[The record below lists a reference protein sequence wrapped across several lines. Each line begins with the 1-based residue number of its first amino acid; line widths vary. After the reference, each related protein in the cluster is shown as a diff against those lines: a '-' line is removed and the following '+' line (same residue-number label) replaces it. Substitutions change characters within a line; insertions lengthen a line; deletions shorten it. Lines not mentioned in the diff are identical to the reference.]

1 MRQGVRC
8 GRIAVVCR
16 DIGKYR
22 AAVRYEFRMAGI
34 PLYCDEPTTPEFSA
48 PATAVRA
55 LLALARGADLTENL
69 TTLAK
74 TGLCALTEEEV
85 CALENYAYTWSP
97 NAAAW
102 RAAFRNDPKGF
113 GDRELTEE
121 DARNL
126 SDAEKARALL
136 VNAADALRGKV
147 RNANAEAISRALYFC
162 LRELGAEEQQAAQVE
177 AIRAARG
184 IPAAE
189 EAAREW
195 NVVMELLDEMARLLG
210 EQTVTVAEYEDLF
223 GLLLRSSDLGHIPQ
237 TLDAVVL
244 ASAGKMR
251 LDEPDYVFVLGLAE
265 GEFPTAPG
273 ETGLLTHADRDAL
286 MAQEIDLPD
295 CFENRVVREQVCFY
309 KALTAPARGLWLS
322 WPKGQGQTLCAALE
336 PIVEALEPAPPE
348 LALPD
353 LAATPADGLDCL
365 GGGWPLTGTERASLT
380 EALRTPGGEEPEGLK
395 LLRRMADA
403 SPRQVSDLDALEERS
418 EERRV
423 GKECLR
429 LCRSRWSPYH

>member
-1 MRQGVRC
+1 M
-8 GRIAVVCR
+8 
-16 DIGKYR
+16 
-22 AAVRYEFRMAGI
+22 
-34 PLYCDEPTTPEFSA
+34 
-48 PATAVRA
+48 
-55 LLALARGADLTENL
+55 
-69 TTLAK
+69 
-74 TGLCALTEEEV
+74 
-85 CALENYAYTWSP
+85 
-97 NAAAW
+97 
-102 RAAFRNDPKGF
+102 
-113 GDRELTEE
+113 
-121 DARNL
+121 
-126 SDAEKARALL
+126 
-136 VNAADALRGKV
+136 NAADTLRGKV

-309 KALTAPARGLWLS
+309 KALTAPAKR
-322 WPKGQGQTLCAALE
+322 AVA
-336 PIVEALEPAPPE
+336 E
-348 LALPD
+348 LAQGAGADPLRGTGAD
-353 LAATPADGLDCL
+353 RGGAA
-365 GGGWPLTGTERASLT
+365 
-380 EALRTPGGEEPEGLK
+380 PGG
-395 LLRRMADA
+395 
-403 SPRQVSDLDALEERS
+403 SRS
-418 EERRV
+418 WS
-423 GKECLR
+423 
-429 LCRSRWSPYH
+429 SRTWRPPPPTGWTAWAAAGP

>member
-1 MRQGVRC
+1 MPGFLQEREVFIDEFDTFNAPKKRLLGALLAALPRVTVALCDDGAPLVPGDVSLFSGAKQVAVQLRQLARKNGAEVAAPQLLRRDLRHTEAPGLAAVTALLETGTCAPLEAPADEVRLFAAPSREEEARAAAGAIRRLMRQGVRC

-97 NAAAW
+97 NAVAW

-195 NVVMELLDEMARLLG
+195 NVVMELLDEMASLLG

-223 GLLLRSSDLGHIPQ
+223 GLLLRSSDLGHIRRRWTPW
-237 TLDAVVL
+237 
-244 ASAGKMR
+244 
-251 LDEPDYVFVLGLAE
+251 
-265 GEFPTAPG
+265 
-273 ETGLLTHADRDAL
+273 
-286 MAQEIDLPD
+286 
-295 CFENRVVREQVCFY
+295 CW
-309 KALTAPARGLWLS
+309 PARARCGWTS
-322 WPKGQGQTLCAALE
+322 RIMSSCW
-336 PIVEALEPAPPE
+336 
-348 LALPD
+348 ALPRASSHGPRRD
-353 LAATPADGLDCL
+353 GPADPRRPRRPDGAEDR
-365 GGGWPLTGTERASLT
+365 PAR
-380 EALRTPGGEEPEGLK
+380 
-395 LLRRMADA
+395 LL
-403 SPRQVSDLDALEERS
+403 
-418 EERRV
+418 
-423 GKECLR
+423 
-429 LCRSRWSPYH
+429 